1 MCGLIIHINELG
13 AIIVT
18 TILKHTDKKRDRFDL
33 LIGSQVIA
41 DNGYE
46 SDNRILFDS
55 TIDKRRLYSL
65 KKSDF
70 DRPMAFMVIDD
81 NSFEDLVIGIDQI
94 QVGENITFDLAL
106 YAGVILTNKQWHPKK
121 YFEFFQQEI
130 LADQSIN
137 FEFKNFDDE
146 DWSDPYHTSFAF
158 SIYFNSDR
166 TISEL
171 ISELELNLRSITRKV
186 ESSLGGFKWKEEYAI
201 KEAVFTNEVVV
212 PLLRRMHFINIKYN
226 HGIKEFGR
234 DVLFARVD
242 EFGNTVNYGI
252 QVKAGN
258 ISGKVNSVIDEIL
271 GQVRDAFEMP
281 FYNTDSKSEN
291 YISGFII
298 ITSGYFSDNAKSKI
312 VHKLPKGLIG
322 ATYFFDKEKILEL
335 VQKYWK

>member
-1 MCGLIIHINELG
+1 M
-13 AIIVT
+13 
-18 TILKHTDKKRDRFDL
+18 
-33 LIGSQVIA
+33 
-41 DNGYE
+41 
-46 SDNRILFDS
+46 
-55 TIDKRRLYSL
+55 
-65 KKSDF
+65 
-70 DRPMAFMVIDD
+70 
-81 NSFEDLVIGIDQI
+81 
-94 QVGENITFDLAL
+94 
-106 YAGVILTNKQWHPKK
+106 
-121 YFEFFQQEI
+121 
-130 LADQSIN
+130 ADQSIN

-186 ESSLGGFKWKEEYAI
+186 EGSLGGFKWKEEYAI